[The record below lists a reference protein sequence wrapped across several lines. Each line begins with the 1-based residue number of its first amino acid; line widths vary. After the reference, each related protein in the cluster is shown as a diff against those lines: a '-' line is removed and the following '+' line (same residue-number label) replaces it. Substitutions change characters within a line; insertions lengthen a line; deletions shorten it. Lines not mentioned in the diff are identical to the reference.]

1 MISELFKSIDAK
13 DISAF
18 TDFLNEDVIFCF
30 GNWPQ
35 VDGKVNVTN
44 AVNAFL
50 QSIAGI
56 EHQVL
61 AYWQPDDMLICRG
74 LVTYTRHDNTS
85 LTVPFANMLRLLDGK
100 ISDYRIFA
108 DISSL

>member
-30 GNWPQ
+30 ANWPQ
-35 VDGKVNVTN
+35 VDGKANVTN

-50 QSIAGI
+50 QSIAAI

-61 AYWQPDDMLICRG
+61 ACWQPDDMVICRG
-74 LVTYTRHDNTS
+74 LVTYTRHDHTT
-85 LTVPFANMLRLLDGK
+85 LTVPFANILQILDGE
-100 ISDYRIFA
+100 IIDYRIFA
-108 DISSL
+108 DISEL